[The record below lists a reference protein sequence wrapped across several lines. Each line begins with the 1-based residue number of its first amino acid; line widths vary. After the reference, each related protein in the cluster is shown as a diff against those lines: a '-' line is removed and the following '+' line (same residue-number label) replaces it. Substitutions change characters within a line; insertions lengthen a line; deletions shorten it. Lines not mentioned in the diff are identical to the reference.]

1 MDSIAILGWTL
12 HMDAPQENS
21 PAPSSSLVLVTLIAP
36 AEPSLVKK
44 LQKNLPVQ
52 VYIRL
57 SIMINAIGI

>member
-1 MDSIAILGWTL
+1 
-12 HMDAPQENS
+12 
-21 PAPSSSLVLVTLIAP
+21 
-36 AEPSLVKK
+36 VKK